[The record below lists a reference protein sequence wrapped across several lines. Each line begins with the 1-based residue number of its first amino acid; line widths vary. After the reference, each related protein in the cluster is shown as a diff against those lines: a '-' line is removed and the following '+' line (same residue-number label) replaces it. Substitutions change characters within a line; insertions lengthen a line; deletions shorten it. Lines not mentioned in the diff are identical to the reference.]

1 MTKKVSTFFILSL
14 TIVQVVRYFWFIFKV
29 KIFSFWMLSLK
40 FNDKNDI
47 LYNLV
52 YILHFILIRSAQRH
66 RDKSGGRNSREHS
79 SSSLHSLGQRQRDC
93 DNRQTR
99 SSTTSRRTSRSGSRT
114 PRSSRG
120 SRESMGSRG
129 SRGSRSGSSSHRNTN
144 HHKHH
149 INHGSSS
156 KSIDL
161 SDLHPPEHRR
171 SQGQDHEDAED
182 EGEDSDGHGTFP
194 QSCLATSSSML
205 VCKPSLPPKPS
216 LVNPP
221 LSFNDG
227 SNNKLSESENSSI
240 AALAAVA
247 VTKDTDNVLGNNP
260 GGSIVGVST
269 VQVLDNGNHHHGS
282 SHEGSGTVRR
292 RSRNPRST
300 NSSRPQSTGDYIVC

>member
-1 MTKKVSTFFILSL
+1 M
-14 TIVQVVRYFWFIFKV
+14 
-29 KIFSFWMLSLK
+29 
-40 FNDKNDI
+40 
-47 LYNLV
+47 
-52 YILHFILIRSAQRH
+52 
-66 RDKSGGRNSREHS
+66 
-79 SSSLHSLGQRQRDC
+79 
-93 DNRQTR
+93 
-99 SSTTSRRTSRSGSRT
+99 
-114 PRSSRG
+114 
-120 SRESMGSRG
+120 G

-240 AALAAVA
+240 AALAALAAVA

>member
-1 MTKKVSTFFILSL
+1 MFLTEEAYSHGGLRTRELGQTPLL
-14 TIVQVVRYFWFIFKV
+14 TIFYITLFNIAFYF
-29 KIFSFWMLSLK
+29 
-40 FNDKNDI
+40 DI
-47 LYNLV
+47 L
-52 YILHFILIRSAQRH
+52 RSAQRH